1 VRQNSPRALLFGI
14 RFLAK
19 SSATPG
25 LTSLFSLRS
34 RSLVD
39 ADPTPTVPGSV
50 TATVE
55 SVVVPS
61 EFAVVA
67 VDIPVVAVVVPVV
80 AVVLPVV
87 VPVVVD
93 EHGEEVHED
102 DGEGDEQTPKVRGD
116 GEGEVELL
124 SHLHFPLELRPRSGS
139 KMLDVSSAKQVDVKQ
154 SLRSK
159 SMFVFGLND
168 ISA

>member
-1 VRQNSPRALLFGI
+1 MRQNSPRALLFGI

-50 TATVE
+50 TVE

-61 EFAVVA
+61 EFAVVVVA

-80 AVVLPVV
+80 VAC
-87 VPVVVD
+87 VVD

-116 GEGEVELL
+116 VEGEVELL

>member
-19 SSATPG
+19 SSATPA

-50 TATVE
+50 TVE

-61 EFAVVA
+61 EFAVVVVA

-80 AVVLPVV
+80 VAC
-87 VPVVVD
+87 VVD

>member
-1 VRQNSPRALLFGI
+1 MRQNSPRALLFGI

-50 TATVE
+50 TVE

-61 EFAVVA
+61 EFVVVAVA
-67 VDIPVVAVVVPVV
+67 VDISVVAVVVPVV
-80 AVVLPVV
+80 VAC
-87 VPVVVD
+87 VVD

-102 DGEGDEQTPKVRGD
+102 DGEGDEQSPKVRGD

>member
-50 TATVE
+50 TVE

-61 EFAVVA
+61 EFAVVVVA

-80 AVVLPVV
+80 VAC
-87 VPVVVD
+87 VVD

>member
-1 VRQNSPRALLFGI
+1 
-14 RFLAK
+14 
-19 SSATPG
+19 
-25 LTSLFSLRS
+25 
-34 RSLVD
+34 
-39 ADPTPTVPGSV
+39 VPGSV
-50 TATVE
+50 TVE

-61 EFAVVA
+61 EFAVVVVA

-80 AVVLPVV
+80 VAC
-87 VPVVVD
+87 VVD

-139 KMLDVSSAKQVDVKQ
+139 KTLDKSSAKQVDVKQ

>member
-19 SSATPG
+19 SSATPA

-50 TATVE
+50 TASVE

-61 EFAVVA
+61 EFAVVPIEFA
-67 VDIPVVAVVVPVV
+67 VVPVVVAVVVPVV
-80 AVVLPVV
+80 VAC
-87 VPVVVD
+87 VVD
-93 EHGEEVHED
+93 EHGEEAHED
-102 DGEGDEQTPKVRGD
+102 DGEGDEQTPKVRED

-124 SHLHFPLELRPRSGS
+124 SHLHFPLELMPRSGS
-139 KMLDVSSAKQVDVKQ
+139 KTLDVSSAKQVDVKQ

>member
-1 VRQNSPRALLFGI
+1 MRQNSPRALLFGI

-50 TATVE
+50 TVE

-61 EFAVVA
+61 EFAVVVVA

-80 AVVLPVV
+80 VAC
-87 VPVVVD
+87 VVD

-102 DGEGDEQTPKVRGD
+102 DGEGDEQSPKVRGD

-159 SMFVFGLND
+159 SMFVFGLSD

>member
-19 SSATPG
+19 SSATPA

-50 TATVE
+50 E

-67 VDIPVVAVVVPVV
+67 VAVDIPVVAVVI
-80 AVVLPVV
+80 AVV
-87 VPVVVD
+87 VPVVVACVVD
-93 EHGEEVHED
+93 EHGEEVHDD
-102 DGEGDEQTPKVRGD
+102 DGEGDEQTPKVGGD
-116 GEGEVELL
+116 GDGEVELL
-124 SHLHFPLELRPRSGS
+124 SHLHFPLELMPRSGS
-139 KMLDVSSAKQVDVKQ
+139 KTLDVSSAKQVDVKQ

>member
-1 VRQNSPRALLFGI
+1 MRQNSPRALLFGI

-50 TATVE
+50 TVE

-61 EFAVVA
+61 EFVVVAVA
-67 VDIPVVAVVVPVV
+67 VDISVVAVVVPVV
-80 AVVLPVV
+80 VAC
-87 VPVVVD
+87 VVD

-116 GEGEVELL
+116 VEGEVELL

-159 SMFVFGLND
+159 SIFVFGLND

>member
-50 TATVE
+50 TVE

-61 EFAVVA
+61 EFAVVVVA

-80 AVVLPVV
+80 VAC
-87 VPVVVD
+87 VVD

-116 GEGEVELL
+116 VEGEVELL

>member
-19 SSATPG
+19 SSATPA
-25 LTSLFSLRS
+25 LIPLFSLRS

-50 TATVE
+50 TVE

-61 EFAVVA
+61 EFAVVVVA

-80 AVVLPVV
+80 VAC
-87 VPVVVD
+87 VVD

-139 KMLDVSSAKQVDVKQ
+139 KTLDVSSAKQVDVKQ

>member
-1 VRQNSPRALLFGI
+1 MRQNSPRALLFGI

-50 TATVE
+50 TVE

-61 EFAVVA
+61 EFAVVVVA

-80 AVVLPVV
+80 VAC
-87 VPVVVD
+87 VVD

-102 DGEGDEQTPKVRGD
+102 DGEGDEQTPKVKGD

>member
-1 VRQNSPRALLFGI
+1 MRQNSPRALLFGI
-14 RFLAK
+14 RFLTK

-50 TATVE
+50 TVE

-61 EFAVVA
+61 EFAVVVVA

-80 AVVLPVV
+80 VAC
-87 VPVVVD
+87 VVD

-139 KMLDVSSAKQVDVKQ
+139 KTLDVSSAKQVDVKQ

>member
-1 VRQNSPRALLFGI
+1 MRQNSPRALLFGI

-50 TATVE
+50 TVE

-80 AVVLPVV
+80 VPVV
-87 VPVVVD
+87 VASVVD

-139 KMLDVSSAKQVDVKQ
+139 KTLDVSSAKQVDVKQ

>member
-50 TATVE
+50 TVE

-61 EFAVVA
+61 EFVVVAVA
-67 VDIPVVAVVVPVV
+67 VDISVVAVVVPVV
-80 AVVLPVV
+80 VAC
-87 VPVVVD
+87 VVD

-116 GEGEVELL
+116 VEGEVELL

>member
-1 VRQNSPRALLFGI
+1 M
-14 RFLAK
+14 
-19 SSATPG
+19 
-25 LTSLFSLRS
+25 
-34 RSLVD
+34 
-39 ADPTPTVPGSV
+39 
-50 TATVE
+50 
-55 SVVVPS
+55 PS

-80 AVVLPVV
+80 VAC
-87 VPVVVD
+87 VVD

-139 KMLDVSSAKQVDVKQ
+139 KMLQNDVNKVVDVKMWFWNTRNPNPMNNRILYLLDHVCEQ
-154 SLRSK
+154 
-159 SMFVFGLND
+159 
-168 ISA
+168 ISNHPIKLVSSP

>member
-1 VRQNSPRALLFGI
+1 MLIQPPQCLAPSLQII
-14 RFLAK
+14 RSIDLIYEG
-19 SSATPG
+19 G
-25 LTSLFSLRS
+25 L
-34 RSLVD
+34 
-39 ADPTPTVPGSV
+39 P
-50 TATVE
+50 ATVE

-102 DGEGDEQTPKVRGD
+102 DGEGDEQTPNVK

-139 KMLDVSSAKQVDVKQ
+139 KMLQDNVNKVVDVKMWFWNTKTQ
-154 SLRSK
+154 
-159 SMFVFGLND
+159 
-168 ISA
+168 IQ

>member
-1 VRQNSPRALLFGI
+1 MRQNSPRALLFGI

-50 TATVE
+50 TVE

-61 EFAVVA
+61 EFAVVVVA

-80 AVVLPVV
+80 VAC
-87 VPVVVD
+87 VVD